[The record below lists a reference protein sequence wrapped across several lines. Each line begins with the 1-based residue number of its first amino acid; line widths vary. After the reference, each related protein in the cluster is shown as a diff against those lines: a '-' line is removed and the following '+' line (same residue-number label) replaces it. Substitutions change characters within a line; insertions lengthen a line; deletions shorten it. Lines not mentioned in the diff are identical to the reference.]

1 MKIFRFRMHRMPR
14 LVAAIGAGLLLVT
27 AMSHAARAADDAR
40 DGDSPAPPENPLVEL
55 ATMEYRP
62 IAPVTGPLRLAGSST
77 LDQAAAFWADGFM
90 KVHPKAVVTID
101 RTSTDGG
108 WQALMDGKADVALL
122 SRVIT
127 DDEIAAASKNGR
139 NPVVIAV
146 GFDQLVWIVHEKNPV
161 AGLPWNPET
170 GIVPAGAKRDA
181 IRWSAWTDAG
191 EQAAVPVTVHG
202 SEKGSGTRRYLERL
216 VGGEAGWPGSITS
229 HDSITKVAE
238 AVAADR
244 GGLGLVGIAVAGRPG
259 LRQLPLG
266 IQPGVIG
273 DVPGSERTPD
283 FRPLYV
289 AVVPPAEGDW
299 PPALRELVSYIL
311 SFPGQLDL
319 AKDALVPLSRGEIHA
334 QKERLGWPVER

>member
-1 MKIFRFRMHRMPR
+1 MKCFNS
-14 LVAAIGAGLLLVT
+14 LVRRCGPAIGIGLIFFMSIGLAGT
-27 AMSHAARAADDAR
+27 DAR
-40 DGDSPAPPENPLVEL
+40 DERDPLAPENPLLEL

-77 LDQAAAFWADGFM
+77 LEQAAAFWADGFM

-108 WQALMDGKADVALL
+108 WQALVEGKADVALL
-122 SRVIT
+122 SRAIT

-139 NPVVIAV
+139 RPMVIAV
-146 GFDQLVWIVHEKNPV
+146 GFDRLVWIVNDKNPV
-161 AGLPWNPET
+161 AELPWNPET
-170 GIVPAGAKRDA
+170 GILPAGAARDR
-181 IRWSAWTDAG
+181 IRWSAWTNAAD
-191 EQAAVPVTVHG
+191 QAAVPVTVHG

-216 VGGEAGWPGSITS
+216 IGGEAGWPGDITS

-238 AVAADR
+238 AIAADR
-244 GGLGLVGIAVAGRPG
+244 GGLGLVGTAVAGRPG
-259 LRQLPLG
+259 LRQLPLT
-266 IQPGVIG
+266 IEPGVVG

-289 AVVPPAEGDW
+289 AVVPPVEGDW
-299 PPALRELVSYIL
+299 PPALRELVAYIL
-311 SFPGQLDL
+311 SFPGQLDM

-334 QKERLGWPVER
+334 QKERLGWPIER